1 MNTGLSGGR
10 GAIGAAYR
18 GGGAVAAMT
27 SDGDVATSSMPP
39 ARWRP
44 RGVAWL
50 LQRPPGGRGALAK
63 WYQIYLA
70 WASLHCSALCCL
82 VPLLLVRG
90 APILAIAH

>member
-27 SDGDVATSSMPP
+27 SDGDVATSSMP
-39 ARWRP
+39 ARRRP

-82 VPLLLVRG
+82 FPLLLVRG
-90 APILAIAH
+90 APILAITH